1 MIPQVLV
8 AEKTV
13 AQLRTQIVRL
23 LPQAGK
29 LPYGR
34 LGAVL
39 SHEADRGIVRL
50 PPPFRAPRNLQR
62 YMWSLVV

>member
-13 AQLRTQIVRL
+13 AQLRTPIVRL

-34 LGAVL
+34 LGVVP
-39 SHEADRGIVRL
+39 SHEAESRDCS
-50 PPPFRAPRNLQR
+50 PPPPYREPRHLPR
-62 YMWSLVV
+62 DLWSLVV

>member
-29 LPYGR
+29 LPYDR

-50 PPPFRAPRNLQR
+50 PPPYRAARHLQR
-62 YMWSLVV
+62 YMRSLFV

>member
-29 LPYGR
+29 LSYG
-34 LGAVL
+34 
-39 SHEADRGIVRL
+39 
-50 PPPFRAPRNLQR
+50 PPGGTSF
-62 YMWSLVV
+62 V

>member
-1 MIPQVLV
+1 MISQVLV

-13 AQLRTQIVRL
+13 AQLRTQVVRL
-23 LPQAGK
+23 LLRAGK

-34 LGAVL
+34 LGAVI

-50 PPPFRAPRNLQR
+50 PPPYRAPSHLPR

>member
-13 AQLRTQIVRL
+13 AQLRTQVVGL
-23 LPQAGK
+23 LPEAGK
-29 LPYGR
+29 LPYGL
-34 LGAVL
+34 LGAVF

-50 PPPFRAPRNLQR
+50 PPPYRAPEHLPR
-62 YMWSLVV
+62 YMRSLVV

>member
-1 MIPQVLV
+1 MIPQVSV
-8 AEKTV
+8 AEKTI

-23 LPQAGK
+23 LLQAGK

-39 SHEADRGIVRL
+39 SHEADRRIVRL
-50 PPPFRAPRNLQR
+50 PPPYRAPRHLPR

>member
-13 AQLRTQIVRL
+13 AQLRTPIVRL

-39 SHEADRGIVRL
+39 SYEADRAIVRL
-50 PPPFRAPRNLQR
+50 PPPYRTPRHLPR
-62 YMWSLVV
+62 DLWSLVV

>member
-8 AEKTV
+8 AKKTI

-29 LPYGR
+29 LSYG
-34 LGAVL
+34 
-39 SHEADRGIVRL
+39 
-50 PPPFRAPRNLQR
+50 PPGGTSF
-62 YMWSLVV
+62 V

>member
-23 LPQAGK
+23 LLQAGK
-29 LPYGR
+29 LAYVR
-34 LGAVL
+34 LGG
-39 SHEADRGIVRL
+39 SS
-50 PPPFRAPRNLQR
+50 F
-62 YMWSLVV
+62 S

>member
-13 AQLRTQIVRL
+13 AQLRTPIVRL

-29 LPYGR
+29 LRYGL

-39 SHEADRGIVRL
+39 SLEANRGIVRL
-50 PPPFRAPRNLQR
+50 PPPYRAPRHLPR